1 MAMSSPALVLG
12 VDGGNTKT
20 IAVVASAD
28 GRVLGVARGGSS
40 DIYAAETPEVAIKEI
55 VRLANEAIAAASV
68 EAKSV
73 AASAF
78 SLAGA
83 DWPEDFELLER
94 EIKGQ
99 LGLGHKP
106 LIVNDSMGAL
116 RSGSPRWEGVS
127 VACGTFN
134 AVGARNRDGRIF
146 HLGFWPDRRGGFDL
160 GLDALKAVYRES
172 FDLGPPT
179 ALSKILLKRF
189 KVENARDLLHSFT
202 RRAERR
208 PIREAQNLAPL
219 VLDAADAGDSV
230 ACAIAVESGTVLGEQ
245 ARVSLA
251 RVGLALEGTLV
262 VLTGGVLAHPSSVM
276 ADAIMA
282 RLPGAVPLRPKAPP
296 IVGALLLAFDR
307 MEIAQEAEAIARA
320 LSTTPEAQAP

>member
-1 MAMSSPALVLG
+1 MSGPALVLG

-28 GRVLGVARGGSS
+28 GQVLGTARGGSS
-40 DIYAAETPEVAIKEI
+40 DIYAAASPDIAIGEI
-55 VRLANEAIAAASV
+55 VRLAKEATSSAGVDVQAI
-68 EAKSV
+68 K
-73 AASAF
+73 ASAF

-83 DWPEDFELLER
+83 DWPEDFRLLEG
-94 EIKGQ
+94 EIAAR
-99 LGLGHKP
+99 LALAHAP

-160 GLDALKAVYRES
+160 GLEALKAVYRES
-172 FDLGPPT
+172 FDLGPQT
-179 ALSKILLKRF
+179 ALSKILLERF
-189 KVENARDLLHSFT
+189 KVENARDLLHAFT
-202 RRAERR
+202 RRAERL
-208 PIREAQNLAPL
+208 PVREAQNLAPL
-219 VLDAADAGDSV
+219 VLDTADAGDAV
-230 ACAIAVESGTVLGEQ
+230 ARAIVTESGTVLGEQ

-251 RVGLALEGTLV
+251 RVGLALKDTLV
-262 VLTGGVLAHPSSVM
+262 VLTGGVLAHPSPLM

-282 RLPGAVPLRPKAPP
+282 RLSAATPVRPKAPP
-296 IVGALLLAFDR
+296 IAGALLLAFDQV
-307 MEIAQEAEAIARA
+307 EIALDAEKIARA
-320 LSTTPEAQAP
+320 LSAAGGQVA